1 MISILRAFTY
11 VPMPIPIYLHGGGG
25 GSFEAPPIAVYMLF
39 SSIAC
44 LLFALCALLVD
55 VIRDEVRGEDTS
67 ILWTIAPLILSA
79 VLMVLSFSVVLV
91 CKAVGV

>member
-1 MISILRAFTY
+1 MISIMRFMSY
-11 VPMPIPIYLHGGGG
+11 VPIPMPIYLHGGGG
-25 GSFEAPPIAVYMLF
+25 GTVVAPPIAVYMLF

-67 ILWTIAPLILSA
+67 ILWTVVPLIISA
-79 VLMVLSFSVVLV
+79 VLMVLSLVVVLV